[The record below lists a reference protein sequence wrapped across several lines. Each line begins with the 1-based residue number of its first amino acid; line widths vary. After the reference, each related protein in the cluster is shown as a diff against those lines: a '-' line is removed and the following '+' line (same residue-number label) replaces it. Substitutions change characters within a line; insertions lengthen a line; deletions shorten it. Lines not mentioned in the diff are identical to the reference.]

1 MKFEN
6 LFLTIQNKIAK
17 QKRQQRTN
25 LENQLKILE
34 KCLDEDDNLSKN
46 NATDNE
52 LDAIYDHITEGI
64 RIRS

>member
-25 LENQLKILE
+25 FENQLKILE